1 MYQLF
6 SSLTSATSRDVPR
19 MSHEIFEYHFGL
31 HHIAYV
37 VKMGKLNKGTEYERS
52 SLESIIRNAPAGKIY
67 NAAAQVWIHTFFWHS
82 IGPQGGGEPEGELA
96 REIIKK
102 WGSFDKFKVA
112 FQTSAACKI
121 SPGWIWLVKKTDGSV
136 DINNMGEPGT
146 LFTSGER
153 PLLCLDSREHTY
165 YHEYRNKRSRFVADF
180 LNNLVNWVF
189 AEKNFNLKE
198 LAENQIRDFES
209 EAVY

>member
-1 MYQLF
+1 
-6 SSLTSATSRDVPR
+6 
-19 MSHEIFEYHFGL
+19 MSHEVFEYHFGI
-31 HHIAYV
+31 HHIAYI
-37 VKMGKLNKGTEYERS
+37 VKLAKLNKGTEYERA

-82 IGPQGGGEPEGELA
+82 IGPQGGGEPDGELA
-96 REIIKK
+96 SEIIKK

-112 FQTSAACKI
+112 FQASAACKH
-121 SPGWIWLVKKTDGSV
+121 SSGWIWLVKKADGSV
-136 DINNMGEPGT
+136 DINNIGDPGT
-146 LFTSGER
+146 LFTSSEQ
-153 PLLCLDSREHTY
+153 PLLCLDTMEHTY

-180 LNNLVNWVF
+180 LDNLVNWIF

-209 EAVY
+209 ETVY